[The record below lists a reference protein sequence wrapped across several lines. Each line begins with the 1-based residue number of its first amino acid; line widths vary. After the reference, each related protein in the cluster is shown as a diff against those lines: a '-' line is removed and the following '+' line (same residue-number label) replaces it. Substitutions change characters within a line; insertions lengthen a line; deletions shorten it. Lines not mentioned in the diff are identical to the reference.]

1 MVNQIYSQKGGKRK
15 RGGDGARRAPL
26 PGGETRPCGPVR
38 PARTQGRRGPAR
50 AFARAPP
57 LRPARWGGGGR
68 AACRIEGS
76 RAVHRGRRGDPGGAA
91 AEGGPGCPAVRARGP
106 DIGLLATTST
116 ATGRGCCGARAAQA
130 TGCLEEGRFC
140 GGAGRRTA
148 TLSAATARREA
159 ERPGA
164 LPSPSPKHP
173 LCRDDAQLEREALGG
188 RSPRRERLLPAGRRK
203 ASGGEAGA
211 PAKRVSSRPPGLCRA
226 DKQGESRRS
235 PPHLALLAERAF
247 PSKLPSRG
255 SGRSAAT
262 RRPDGGPPSA
272 KVPRPR
278 PAGRRARPRHPAA
291 FPAGRPHGASP
302 PSPPAKKAPRQIS
315 QGAFSCTSA
324 QGETSPPAGAGGPS
338 PSRWCPAC
346 SPCTP
351 HSSRGRAWAGR
362 SPSGAGRRRR
372 RP

>member
-1 MVNQIYSQKGGKRK
+1 MPRQR
-15 RGGDGARRAPL
+15 
-26 PGGETRPCGPVR
+26 E
-38 PARTQGRRGPAR
+38 
-50 AFARAPP
+50 
-57 LRPARWGGGGR
+57 
-68 AACRIEGS
+68 
-76 RAVHRGRRGDPGGAA
+76 DPGGAA
-91 AEGGPGCPAVRARGP
+91 AEGGPGCPAARARVP

-130 TGCLEEGRFC
+130 TGCLEKGRFC

-148 TLSAATARREA
+148 TLSATIARREA

-164 LPSPSPKHP
+164 LPSSSPKHP

-188 RSPRRERLLPAGRRK
+188 RSPRRERALPAGRRK

-211 PAKRVSSRPPGLCRA
+211 PAKRVSSQPPGLCRA
-226 DKQGESRRS
+226 DKKGESRRS

-247 PSKLPSRG
+247 PSKRPSRG

-262 RRPDGGPPSA
+262 RRPDEGPLRKSPPPPPGGE
-272 KVPRPR
+272 
-278 PAGRRARPRHPAA
+278 ARPPATPGSLPGGA
-291 FPAGRPHGASP
+291 PARGLSPLPARQKSAPANKPGRFLLCKRSG
-302 PSPPAKKAPRQIS
+302 
-315 QGAFSCTSA
+315 
-324 QGETSPPAGAGGPS
+324 GETSPPAGAGGPS

>member
-1 MVNQIYSQKGGKRK
+1 MPRQREDPDVR
-15 RGGDGARRAPL
+15 RRA
-26 PGGETRPCGPVR
+26 RV
-38 PARTQGRRGPAR
+38 
-50 AFARAPP
+50 
-57 LRPARWGGGGR
+57 
-68 AACRIEGS
+68 
-76 RAVHRGRRGDPGGAA
+76 
-91 AEGGPGCPAVRARGP
+91 P

-130 TGCLEEGRFC
+130 SGCLEEGRFC
-140 GGAGRRTA
+140 GGGGRQTA

-226 DKQGESRRS
+226 DKKGESRRS

-247 PSKLPSRG
+247 PSKRPSRG

-262 RRPDGGPPSA
+262 RRPGGGPLRKSP
-272 KVPRPR
+272 PP
-278 PAGRRARPRHPAA
+278 GGEARPPATPGSLPGGA
-291 FPAGRPHGASP
+291 PARGLSPLPARQKSAPANKPGRFLLYKRS
-302 PSPPAKKAPRQIS
+302 
-315 QGAFSCTSA
+315 
-324 QGETSPPAGAGGPS
+324 GGN
-338 PSRWCPAC
+338 
-346 SPCTP
+346 
-351 HSSRGRAWAGR
+351 
-362 SPSGAGRRRR
+362 
-372 RP
+372 